1 MIRETKKYNIIFTK
15 YMISYSLECLEHY
28 LLVPLLS
35 AVFILTVFSFLQVI
49 YIVLSIVM
57 EQY

>member
-1 MIRETKKYNIIFTK
+1 MT
-15 YMISYSLECLEHY
+15 SYSLECLEHY
-28 LLVPLLS
+28 LLVALLS
-35 AVFILTVFSFLQVI
+35 AVFSLTVFNFLQVI